1 MGKAMNPSQ
10 KASVK
15 QYEKYMD
22 KHSKELA
29 RLTVSIMS
37 IVEECGAG
45 SYEQGGYGYR
55 VYIEKQPVID
65 NPFEDYNDTDYLDL

>member
-1 MGKAMNPSQ
+1 MNPSQ

-22 KHSKELA
+22 RYSKELA

-37 IVEECGAG
+37 IVEECGG
-45 SYEQGGYGYR
+45 DSYEQGGYGYR

-65 NPFEDYNDTDYLDL
+65 NPFEDYNDTDYLDLE